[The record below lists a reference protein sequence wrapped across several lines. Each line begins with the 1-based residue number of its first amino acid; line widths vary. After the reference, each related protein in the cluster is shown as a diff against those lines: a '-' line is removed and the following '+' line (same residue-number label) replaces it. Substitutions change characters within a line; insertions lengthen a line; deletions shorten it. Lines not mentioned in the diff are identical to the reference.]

1 MTTII
6 LATRLRSWLRL
17 ALAATSACLGMGLV
31 MFFLV
36 SGPAAQ
42 VATALI
48 WTGLGLLVTIPALN
62 VVAVFLD
69 EWSSRPRVFAL
80 AALGVLVLL
89 IATTVYKLRQAGVF

>member
-6 LATRLRSWLRL
+6 LATRLRSWLRV

-36 SGPAAQ
+36 SGPAAE

-48 WTGLGLLVTIPALN
+48 WTGLGLLVLIPALN

-69 EWSSRPRVFAL
+69 EWSSKPRVFAL

-89 IATTVYKLRQAGVF
+89 IATTVFKLR